1 MDVSTHDIRGRAE
14 VSRLA
19 ATDPQAALRLA
30 GSIVHPW
37 YRCQSLAAVAERLHG
52 KQQRSV
58 LSAALAAA
66 KEQREPNR
74 VVTVASWP
82 VAVLAKV
89 DPQLA
94 AAWVDELVVL
104 AGTEPHNLRRAHAL
118 QSLAFV
124 TSPFPEVLERVVP
137 ALVEALLGG
146 RGPRIDRVI
155 RDTYDLVRLT
165 HPQWLKPLALHHK
178 ANRQQQRLLA
188 SIACDEIPPEGP

>member
-1 MDVSTHDIRGRAE
+1 MDVTTHDVRGRAD

-19 ATDPQAALRLA
+19 ATDPQAALERA
-30 GSIVHPW
+30 RTIAHPW
-37 YRCQSLAAVAERLHG
+37 YRCQSLAAVAERLQG
-52 KQQRSV
+52 RQQRSV

-82 VAVLAKV
+82 IAVLAKV
-89 DPQLA
+89 DPPLA
-94 AAWVDELVVL
+94 AEWVVELVAL
-104 AGTEPHNLRRAHAL
+104 AETEPHNLRRAHAL
-118 QSLAFV
+118 QSLAFA
-124 TSPFPEVLERVVP
+124 TSPSPEVLGRIVP

-146 RGPRIDRVI
+146 SGPRIDRVI
-155 RDTYDLVRLT
+155 RDTYDLIRST

-188 SIACDEIPPEGP
+188 SLACDETPPEGS